1 MDKQQTLSRLK
12 ERLEKEKAAYEAAGL
27 PNYVRLNR
35 TRYMGSMRKQQ
46 EITRKMAA
54 LETAIAV
61 LEGPFHQADIAKGVL
76 LGISDQRPD
85 KDELWQLASSWSVA
99 DRWKACQALFET
111 SLPICKKEII
121 KFVS

>member
-1 MDKQQTLSRLK
+1 MDKQQTLTRLK

-27 PNYVRLNR
+27 PNYVRLSR

-46 EITRKMAA
+46 QITRKIAA

-61 LEGPFHQADIAKGVL
+61 LEGPFHQADIAKSIL
-76 LGISDQRPD
+76 LGISDGRTD
-85 KDELWQLASSWSVA
+85 KDELWQLASSCSVT
-99 DRWKACQALFET
+99 DRWKACQALFDA

-121 KFVS
+121 KHLT